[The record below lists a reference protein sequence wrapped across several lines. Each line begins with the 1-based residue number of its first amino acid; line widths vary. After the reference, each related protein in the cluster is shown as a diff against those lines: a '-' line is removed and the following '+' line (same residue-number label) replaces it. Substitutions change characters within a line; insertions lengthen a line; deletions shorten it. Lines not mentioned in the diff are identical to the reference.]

1 MLSYPKF
8 LNYRM
13 ELSVPFS
20 FWTMPFGYIIVELFG
35 EKKNSNKTT
44 NSQSFGFL
52 KIEIGNYYFF

>member
-1 MLSYPKF
+1 
-8 LNYRM
+8 M